1 MADTIFK
8 YDSISIEYEGKV
20 AVSNV
25 SFSLDKGRILA
36 LVGESGSG
44 KTTIIKSVMGILNS
58 DATIKNG
65 HIVFENENL
74 LEKNEKQ
81 LRAIRGK
88 KIGMIFQDSL
98 GAFCPIR
105 TIGQQII
112 EAVKAHYKK
121 DKNEIKQE
129 ALALFDK
136 LNLNNPEKLWKSYPF
151 ELSGGMNQRVGIAIA
166 MLLNPTLLLA
176 DEPTSAIDE
185 KAKKMVLAELKRIRD
200 SYGTSIIIVTHDMT
214 VVSEIA
220 DEVIVLKDG
229 KVVEQG
235 IKNQVLENPKAEY
248 TRQLIEAVPTSRS
261 EEWKLSLV

>member
-58 DATIKNG
+58 DATIKIG

-121 DKNEIKQE
+121 EKNEIKQ
-129 ALALFDK
+129 
-136 LNLNNPEKLWKSYPF
+136 
-151 ELSGGMNQRVGIAIA
+151 
-166 MLLNPTLLLA
+166 
-176 DEPTSAIDE
+176 
-185 KAKKMVLAELKRIRD
+185 
-200 SYGTSIIIVTHDMT
+200 
-214 VVSEIA
+214 
-220 DEVIVLKDG
+220 
-229 KVVEQG
+229 
-235 IKNQVLENPKAEY
+235 
-248 TRQLIEAVPTSRS
+248 
-261 EEWKLSLV
+261 